1 MSGRLLR
8 SVCTAALAVLA
19 AVPCAAPAG
28 AEPVPGGAP
37 RGVAELLTEMRKLY
51 QQAEEA
57 TEAYNATEVKLTAQQ
72 AEVKSVGA
80 GLTGAREALVR
91 SRAQIG
97 QLARQQYQGTSELSA
112 YVQLLLSRDPQHA
125 LDQKHLM
132 DRAQSDRLSTVAR
145 LTNGER
151 RADTLAERSRKAL
164 AEQKALAAKQ
174 KKQRD
179 AVRTKLTDVERMLAS
194 LTPEQIAAIAER
206 EDADTDKAQEK
217 LITSGAL
224 GDAATATEG
233 AGATESATTTG
244 GTTPTGSAT
253 TTGGTTPT
261 GSATTTDGATPT
273 GDATPSLG
281 RSLRAPSAEGG
292 EALTYA
298 VEQIGKP
305 YLWGAEGPESYDCS
319 GLTSRAWS
327 RAGVS
332 VPRTSQEQWAELPR
346 VKLSEL
352 RPGDLVVY
360 FPKATHVAM
369 YLGDGKVVH
378 APRPGG
384 RVKVSPLASNPLLGA
399 VRPDPDAGPLDMES
413 YDPPELPPGATEG
426 ADTGNNS
433 ITPQAG

>member
-1 MSGRLLR
+1 MSGSGSGRVLR

-19 AVPCAAPAG
+19 AVPCAAPAA
-28 AEPVPGGAP
+28 AEPGPGPGPVSDGAP
-37 RGVAELLTEMRKLY
+37 RSVSELLTEMRKLY

-72 AEVKSVGA
+72 ARAKTVGA
-80 GLTGAREALVR
+80 GLTDARAALVR
-91 SRAQIG
+91 SRAQAG
-97 QLARQQYQGTSELSA
+97 QLARQQYQGTSELSS
-112 YVQLLLSRDPQHA
+112 YVQLLLSDDPQHA
-125 LDQKHLM
+125 LNQKHLM

-151 RADTLAERSRKAL
+151 RADTLAAQSRKAL
-164 AEQKALAAKQ
+164 DQQKALAAKQ

-179 AVRTKLTDVERMLAS
+179 TVRTKLADVEKMLAS
-194 LTPEQIAAIAER
+194 LTSAQIDAIAER
-206 EDADTDKAQEK
+206 EAADTDKAQEK

-224 GDAATATEG
+224 GQAADAEAEAD
-233 AGATESATTTG
+233 AGASLGRG
-244 GTTPTGSAT
+244 GGSAE
-253 TTGGTTPT
+253 
-261 GSATTTDGATPT
+261 
-273 GDATPSLG
+273 
-281 RSLRAPSAEGG
+281 RSLRAPSAEGD

-298 VEQIGKP
+298 VDQIGKP

-319 GLTSRAWS
+319 GLTSRAWT

-332 VPRTSQEQWAELPR
+332 VPRTSQEQWAGLPR
-346 VKLSEL
+346 VELSEL

-384 RVKVSPLASNPLLGA
+384 RVKVSPIASNPLLGA
-399 VRPDPDAGPLDMES
+399 VRPDPGAAPLDAAS
-413 YDPPELPPGATEG
+413 YVPPKLPPGATEG
-426 ADTGNNS
+426 DDTGNNS
-433 ITPQAG
+433 RSGR

>member
-8 SVCTAALAVLA
+8 SVCTAALAVLV

-28 AEPVPGGAP
+28 AEPTPREDGRT
-37 RGVAELLTEMRKLY
+37 RGVSDLLTEMRTLY
-51 QQAEEA
+51 QRAEEA
-57 TEAYNATEVKLTAQQ
+57 TEAYNATEVKLTDQQ
-72 AEVKSVGA
+72 AKAKRVGA
-80 GLTGAREALVR
+80 GLTDARKALVR
-91 SRAQIG
+91 SRAQAG
-97 QLARQQYQGTSELSA
+97 RLARQQYQGTSELSA
-112 YVQLLLSRDPQHA
+112 YVQLLLSDDPQHA

-151 RADTLAERSRKAL
+151 RADALAAQSQKAL
-164 AEQKALAAKQ
+164 AEQRALAAKQ

-179 AVRTKLTDVERMLAS
+179 TVRTKLTDVEKMLAS
-194 LTPEQIAAIAER
+194 LSTEQIAAIAER
-206 EDADTDKAQEK
+206 EDADTANAQKK

-224 GDAATATEG
+224 GEAADG
-233 AGATESATTTG
+233 TTG
-244 GTTPTGSAT
+244 LGS
-253 TTGGTTPT
+253 
-261 GSATTTDGATPT
+261 
-273 GDATPSLG
+273 
-281 RSLRAPSAEGG
+281 SLRAPSAKGG
-292 EALTYA
+292 EALAYA

-305 YLWGAEGPESYDCS
+305 YRWGAEGPESYDCS
-319 GLTSRAWS
+319 GLTSRAWT

-369 YLGDGKVVH
+369 YLGDGQVVH
-378 APRPGG
+378 APRPGA

-399 VRPDPDAGPLDMES
+399 VRPDPDSEPLDVES
-413 YDPPELPPGATEG
+413 YVPPRLPPGATDG
-426 ADTGNNS
+426 ADTGYNAQ
-433 ITPQAG
+433 TGQGD

>member
-1 MSGRLLR
+1 MSGKLLR

-19 AVPCAAPAG
+19 TIPCAAPAG
-28 AEPVPGGAP
+28 AAPVPDDSAP
-37 RGVAELLTEMRKLY
+37 RSVSALLTEMRKLY

-57 TEAYNATEVKLTAQQ
+57 TEDYNATEVKLKAQQ
-72 AEVKSVGA
+72 AKVKSVGA

-97 QLARQQYQGTSELSA
+97 QLARQQYQGTSELSS
-112 YVQLLLSRDPQHA
+112 YVQLLLADDPQHA

-145 LTNGER
+145 FTNGER
-151 RADTLAERSRKAL
+151 RADTLAAQSRKAL
-164 AEQKALAAKQ
+164 AEQQALAAKQ
-174 KKQRD
+174 RKQRD
-179 AVRTKLTDVERMLAS
+179 AVRTKLTDVEKMLAS
-194 LTPEQIAAIAER
+194 LTAEQIAAIAER
-206 EDADTDKAQEK
+206 EEADTDKAQEK

-224 GDAATATEG
+224 GDAAPQPETTPQPETAPETETETEAATEPDT
-233 AGATESATTTG
+233 APG
-244 GTTPTGSAT
+244 G
-253 TTGGTTPT
+253 
-261 GSATTTDGATPT
+261 
-273 GDATPSLG
+273 LG
-281 RSLRAPSAEGG
+281 RSLRAPSAHGG

-319 GLTSRAWS
+319 GLTSRAWT

-369 YLGDGKVVH
+369 YLGEGKVVH
-378 APRPGG
+378 APRPGS

-399 VRPDPDAGPLDMES
+399 VRPDPDAGPLDVAS
-413 YDPPELPPGATEG
+413 YEPPELPPGATEG
-426 ADTGNNS
+426 TDTGNN
-433 ITPQAG
+433 T

>member
-1 MSGRLLR
+1 MSGRLPR

-19 AVPCAAPAG
+19 ALPCAAPAG
-28 AEPVPGGAP
+28 AAPVPDDGAP
-37 RGVAELLTEMRKLY
+37 RGVSELLTEMRKLY

-97 QLARQQYQGTSELSA
+97 QLARQQYQGTSELSS

-125 LDQKHLM
+125 LDQQHLM

-151 RADTLAERSRKAL
+151 RADTLADRSRKAL
-164 AEQKALAAKQ
+164 DEQKSLAAKQ
-174 KKQRD
+174 KRQRD
-179 AVRTKLTDVERMLAS
+179 AVRTKLTDVEKMLAS
-194 LTPEQIAAIAER
+194 LTTEQIAAIAER

-224 GDAATATEG
+224 GDAASAPGDTVAAGSTA
-233 AGATESATTTG
+233 
-244 GTTPTGSAT
+244 
-253 TTGGTTPT
+253 
-261 GSATTTDGATPT
+261 
-273 GDATPSLG
+273 SLG
-281 RSLRAPSAEGG
+281 RSLRTPSAGGG

-298 VEQIGKP
+298 VGQIGKP

-346 VKLSEL
+346 VRLSEL

-378 APRPGG
+378 APRPGA

-399 VRPDPDAGPLDMES
+399 VRPDPDARPLDLES
-413 YDPPELPPGATEG
+413 YEPPELPPGAAAG
-426 ADTGNNS
+426 ADTGNDS
-433 ITPQAG
+433 TTAQAG

>member
-1 MSGRLLR
+1 MSGRLPR

-19 AVPCAAPAG
+19 AIPCAAPAG
-28 AEPVPGGAP
+28 AAPVPDDSAP
-37 RGVAELLTEMRKLY
+37 RGVSALLTEMRELY

-57 TEAYNATEVKLTAQQ
+57 TEDYNATEVKLKAQQ
-72 AEVKSVGA
+72 AKVKSVGA
-80 GLTGAREALVR
+80 GLSGAREALVR

-97 QLARQQYQGTSELSA
+97 QLARQQYQGTSELSS
-112 YVQLLLSRDPQHA
+112 YVQLLLADDPQHA

-145 LTNGER
+145 FTNGER
-151 RADTLAERSRKAL
+151 RADTLAARSRKAL
-164 AEQKALAAKQ
+164 AEQQALAAKQ

-179 AVRTKLTDVERMLAS
+179 AVRTKLTDVEKMLAS
-194 LTPEQIAAIAER
+194 LTTEQIAAIAER
-206 EDADTDKAQEK
+206 EKADTDKAQEK

-224 GDAATATEG
+224 GDAAPKTETAIETETDTATG
-233 AGATESATTTG
+233 
-244 GTTPTGSAT
+244 
-253 TTGGTTPT
+253 
-261 GSATTTDGATPT
+261 
-273 GDATPSLG
+273 SLG
-281 RSLRAPSAEGG
+281 RSLRAPSANGG

-319 GLTSRAWS
+319 GLTSRAWT

-369 YLGDGKVVH
+369 YLGEGKVVH
-378 APRPGG
+378 APRPGS

-399 VRPDPDAGPLDMES
+399 VRPDPDAGPLDVES
-413 YDPPELPPGATEG
+413 YEPPELPPGAMEG
-426 ADTGNNS
+426 TDTGNN
-433 ITPQAG
+433 TLAGQAG

>member
-28 AEPVPGGAP
+28 AAPVPAPVPAPDDGAP
-37 RGVAELLTEMRKLY
+37 RSVSELLTEMRTLY
-51 QQAEEA
+51 QRAEEA
-57 TEAYNATEVKLTAQQ
+57 TEDYNATEVKLKAQQ
-72 AEVKSVGA
+72 TKVKSVGA

-97 QLARQQYQGTSELSA
+97 QLARQQYQGTSELSS
-112 YVQLLLSRDPQHA
+112 YVQLLLADDPQHA

-145 LTNGER
+145 FTNGER
-151 RADTLAERSRKAL
+151 RADTLAAQSRKAL
-164 AEQKALAAKQ
+164 ADQQALAAKQ

-179 AVRTKLTDVERMLAS
+179 AVRTKLTDVEKMLAS
-194 LTPEQIAAIAER
+194 LSTEQIAAIAER
-206 EDADTDKAQEK
+206 EDADTDKAQRK

-224 GDAATATEG
+224 GEPALGDTAPGDAPLGDAAPAAEPRTVSET
-233 AGATESATTTG
+233 
-244 GTTPTGSAT
+244 
-253 TTGGTTPT
+253 
-261 GSATTTDGATPT
+261 
-273 GDATPSLG
+273 
-281 RSLRAPSAEGG
+281 RSLRRSSRAPSADGD

-298 VEQIGKP
+298 VAQIGKP
-305 YLWGAEGPESYDCS
+305 YRWGAEGPESYDCS
-319 GLTSRAWS
+319 GLTSRAWA

-332 VPRTSQEQWAELPR
+332 VPRTSQEQWAKLPK
-346 VKLSEL
+346 VKLDEL

-369 YLGDGKVVH
+369 YLGEGKVVH
-378 APRPGG
+378 APRPGA

-399 VRPDPDAGPLDMES
+399 VRPDPDAGPLDAAS
-413 YDPPELPPGATEG
+413 YEPPKLPPGAMSGTE
-426 ADTGNNS
+426 TGNN
-433 ITPQAG
+433 AGAGQGG

>member
-19 AVPCAAPAG
+19 ALPCAAPAG
-28 AEPVPGGAP
+28 AEPAPDDGAP
-37 RGVAELLTEMRKLY
+37 RSVSELLTEMRKLY

-72 AEVKSVGA
+72 AKVKSVGA

-97 QLARQQYQGTSELSA
+97 RLARQQYQGTSELSS
-112 YVQLLLSRDPQHA
+112 YVQLLLSDDPQHA

-132 DRAQSDRLSTVAR
+132 DRAQRDRLSTVAR

-151 RADTLAERSRKAL
+151 RADTLADRSRKAL
-164 AEQKALAAKQ
+164 DEQKSLAAKQ
-174 KKQRD
+174 KRQRD
-179 AVRTKLTDVERMLAS
+179 AVRTKLTDVEKMLAS
-194 LTPEQIAAIAER
+194 LTTEQIAAIAER

-224 GDAATATEG
+224 GDAASAPGDTVATEG
-233 AGATESATTTG
+233 TA
-244 GTTPTGSAT
+244 
-253 TTGGTTPT
+253 
-261 GSATTTDGATPT
+261 
-273 GDATPSLG
+273 SLG

-378 APRPGG
+378 APRPGA
-384 RVKVSPLASNPLLGA
+384 RVKVSPIASNPLLGA
-399 VRPDPDAGPLDMES
+399 VRPDPDAGPLDLES
-413 YDPPELPPGATEG
+413 YEPPVLPPGAAEG

-433 ITPQAG
+433 PTAQAG

>member
-1 MSGRLLR
+1 MSGRLPR

-19 AVPCAAPAG
+19 ALPCAAPAG
-28 AEPVPGGAP
+28 AAPVPDDGAP
-37 RGVAELLTEMRKLY
+37 RGVSELLTEMRKLY

-57 TEAYNATEVKLTAQQ
+57 TEAYNATEVRLTAQQ
-72 AEVKSVGA
+72 AKVKSVGA

-97 QLARQQYQGTSELSA
+97 QLARQQYQGTSELSS

-125 LDQKHLM
+125 LDQQHLM
-132 DRAQSDRLSTVAR
+132 NRAQSDRLSTVAR

-151 RADTLAERSRKAL
+151 RADTLAAQSRKAL
-164 AEQKALAAKQ
+164 DEQKSLAAKQ
-174 KKQRD
+174 KRQRD
-179 AVRTKLTDVERMLAS
+179 TVRTKLTDVEKMLAS
-194 LTPEQIAAIAER
+194 LTTEQIAAIAER

-224 GDAATATEG
+224 GDAA
-233 AGATESATTTG
+233 SAPGDTVAAG
-244 GTTPTGSAT
+244 GTA
-253 TTGGTTPT
+253 
-261 GSATTTDGATPT
+261 
-273 GDATPSLG
+273 SLG
-281 RSLRAPSAEGG
+281 RSLRAPSAGG
-292 EALTYA
+292 GAALTYA
-298 VEQIGKP
+298 VGQIGKP

-346 VKLSEL
+346 VRLSEL

-378 APRPGG
+378 APRPGA

-399 VRPDPDAGPLDMES
+399 VRPDPDARPLDLES
-413 YDPPELPPGATEG
+413 YKPPELPPGAAAG

-433 ITPQAG
+433 TTAQAG